1 MVVCAGPLGHGGT
14 HTADCAFLQRLGFVS
29 LSWALVSG
37 NAAGRQLQ
45 TRTRLLVEASGCVRA
60 PLLVVS
66 GRRHDDH
73 ARRRSAQARLARAKV
88 GRQPACWD
96 GRVQPS
102 CTQHSLSA
110 RACIRTALRR
120 TAMRAKL
127 EPDTHHACSC
137 DPTSDCLSAP
147 NQSQQPRAS
156 LAPNRWRPYRVEC
169 TGSLPT
175 SEVKR
180 RRAQSVLGWG
190 TARED
195 LRVLPALRVEHGRVS
210 EKWRTITS
218 QPAAKAGA
226 PRVPGRWP
234 HTRNHNPTLDERT
247 AREDLMVLPAF
258 CTACSR

>member
-60 PLLVVS
+60 
-66 GRRHDDH
+66 RRRDDH

-96 GRVQPS
+96 GKVQPS

-110 RACIRTALRR
+110 RTCIRTALRR

-127 EPDTHHACSC
+127 EPDTHHACSAATRLQTAC
-137 DPTSDCLSAP
+137 PRPTNRS
-147 NQSQQPRAS
+147 NRAR
-156 LAPNRWRPYRVEC
+156 L
-169 TGSLPT
+169 SLPI
-175 SEVKR
+175 
-180 RRAQSVLGWG
+180 AGG
-190 TARED
+190 HTASNAPD
-195 LRVLPALRVEHGRVS
+195 LFRPP
-210 EKWRTITS
+210 K
-218 QPAAKAGA
+218 
-226 PRVPGRWP
+226 
-234 HTRNHNPTLDERT
+234 
-247 AREDLMVLPAF
+247 
-258 CTACSR
+258 

>member
-66 GRRHDDH
+66 GRRRDDH

-127 EPDTHHACSC
+127 ERTRTTPVALRPDFRLPARTQPVAATARVSR
-137 DPTSDCLSAP
+137 
-147 NQSQQPRAS
+147 SQS
-156 LAPNRWRPYRVEC
+156 LAAIP
-169 TGSLPT
+169 
-175 SEVKR
+175 R
-180 RRAQSVLGWG
+180 RMHRISS
-190 TARED
+190 D
-195 LRVLPALRVEHGRVS
+195 LRS
-210 EKWRTITS
+210 K
-218 QPAAKAGA
+218 AA
-226 PRVPGRWP
+226 
-234 HTRNHNPTLDERT
+234 
-247 AREDLMVLPAF
+247 
-258 CTACSR
+258 